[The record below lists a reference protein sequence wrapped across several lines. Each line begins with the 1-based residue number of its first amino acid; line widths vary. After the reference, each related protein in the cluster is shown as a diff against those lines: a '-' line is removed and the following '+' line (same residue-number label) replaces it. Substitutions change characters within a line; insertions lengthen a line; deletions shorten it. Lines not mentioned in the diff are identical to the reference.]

1 MSNPFYQPPPPL
13 LNSPALQA
21 AYAIIETQI
30 GVGKAA
36 LLLHGSLTIGIDDPH
51 ADIDLWVL
59 TDDASVEAFEQA
71 AGTRFIEFHSPRKGH
86 FQIQSTD
93 AFRQR
98 MSACDFEL
106 ISELRRAQVVRDDN
120 DREGGKLIEE
130 ARKRMTDEVRFAW
143 FRYHYVEM
151 RGEHRGCDNSVER
164 SNAPALLMCVSRTIQ
179 HAMQAAMILD
189 REPYRYSKWLTR
201 MAERAGP
208 TGAKVV
214 PLVNDAVWL
223 ISAGALL
230 DPGPEREHRLSLK
243 LREIRAALIDAARA
257 GGIDEPWLTDWWL
270 HIDKARRGVH
280 DVRW

>member
-1 MSNPFYQPPPPL
+1 VSNPFFRHHPL
-13 LNSPALQA
+13 LENSPALMA
-21 AYAIIETQI
+21 AYAIIETELNH
-30 GVGKAA
+30 KAA
-36 LLLHGSLTIGIDDPH
+36 LLLHGSLTIGVDDPH

-59 TDDASVEAFEQA
+59 SDDASVEAFDRSV
-71 AGTRFIEFHSPRKGH
+71 GTRFIEFNSPRKGH
-86 FQIQSTD
+86 FQIESVE
-93 AFRQR
+93 AFQRR

-106 ISELRRAQVVRDDN
+106 ISELRHAQVIRDYEN
-120 DREGGKLIEE
+120 MGQWLIDE
-130 ARKRMTDEVRFAW
+130 ARKPMDDDVRFAW

-151 RGEHRGCDNSVER
+151 RGEHRACDNSVER
-164 SNAPALLMCVSRTIQ
+164 SNAPALLMCVGRTIQ

-208 TGAKVV
+208 TGARIV

-243 LREIRAALIDAARA
+243 LREIRTALIDAARA
-257 GGIDEPWLTDWWL
+257 GGIDEPWLTDWYL